1 MFLPALGQGQCPRGT
16 YWHVVVHHTS
26 LPAGQLQIWV
36 QPKIIPTPKGQPAS
50 PGFPWLPA
58 SVGFPLGA
66 ALFGD
71 IDLAN
76 RRGEGG
82 HADGPSMAGWWSVG
96 RPDRGRGDCGR
107 ARHFRGRSS
116 NPRSQHW
123 SAGSEV

>member
-1 MFLPALGQGQCPRGT
+1 MADNATLALNSGLCFFRVFFFISFAFLVGSKL
-16 YWHVVVHHTS
+16 H
-26 LPAGQLQIWV
+26 L
-36 QPKIIPTPKGQPAS
+36 S
-50 PGFPWLPA
+50 PW
-58 SVGFPLGA
+58 SELGA

>member
-1 MFLPALGQGQCPRGT
+1 LPVEATKLVVRTLTVTGYGVAHGMAAREAVAVPCRRYG
-16 YWHVVVHHTS
+16 WSEIAGGAVVVCCTRVLVCGAFVS
-26 LPAGQLQIWV
+26 
-36 QPKIIPTPKGQPAS
+36 
-50 PGFPWLPA
+50 
-58 SVGFPLGA
+58 GA